1 MSDQHPTEPLPG
13 ARAQWVLS
21 TDAAVAP
28 SRKRRW
34 PWLVALLIVVA
45 LAAAAWFGGE
55 AIARSIV
62 ERTIREQIT
71 RQLDLPADHRIDVD
85 VHGPILP
92 QLIAGTLGDVAI
104 SSDDVPLK
112 GVTADV
118 SVHAQDVNIHGG
130 DWSGAVATV
139 TIDQSQLQA
148 LMSAVPDF
156 PAASVGID
164 APDLTAQFDLRVLGL
179 EVPVGVSLTPSASG
193 GDIVLTPASLRVAG
207 TEITADALRQQFGA
221 LASTVLR
228 DWDVCIADRLPKAV
242 ELTGVTVKRES
253 VVADFE
259 IDSAILADKTAQ
271 AKGTCP

>member
-1 MSDQHPTEPLPG
+1 MSDQHPTEPLPDP
-13 ARAQWVLS
+13 RAQWVLS

-85 VHGPILP
+85 VPGPILP

>member
-1 MSDQHPTEPLPG
+1 MSDQHPTEPLPD
-13 ARAQWVLS
+13 ARAQWVLP
-21 TDAAVAP
+21 TDATVRPA
-28 SRKRRW
+28 RKRRW
-34 PWLVALLIVVA
+34 PWIVVLLIVVA

-85 VHGPILP
+85 VPGPILP
-92 QLIAGTLGDVAI
+92 QLIVGTLADVAI
-104 SSDDVPLK
+104 SSDDVPLR

-118 SVHAQDVNIHGG
+118 SVSAQDVSIHGG

-139 TIDQSQLQA
+139 TLDQSQLQA
-148 LMSAVPDF
+148 LMAAVPDF

-179 EVPVGVSLTPSASG
+179 EIPVGVSLTPSASG

-207 TEITADALRQQFGA
+207 AEITADALRQQFGA

-259 IDSAILADKTAQ
+259 IDSAILADKAAQ

>member
-1 MSDQHPTEPLPG
+1 MSDQHPTEPLPD

-21 TDAAVAP
+21 TDATVAP

-62 ERTIREQIT
+62 EQTIREQIT

-85 VHGPILP
+85 VPGPILP

-118 SVHAQDVNIHGG
+118 SVSAKDVNIHGG

-139 TIDQSQLQA
+139 TLDQPQLQA
-148 LMSAVPDF
+148 LMAAVPDF

-179 EVPVGVSLTPSASG
+179 EIPVGVSLTPSASG

-207 TEITADALRQQFGA
+207 AEITADALRQQFGA

-259 IDSAILADKTAQ
+259 IDSAILADKAAQ